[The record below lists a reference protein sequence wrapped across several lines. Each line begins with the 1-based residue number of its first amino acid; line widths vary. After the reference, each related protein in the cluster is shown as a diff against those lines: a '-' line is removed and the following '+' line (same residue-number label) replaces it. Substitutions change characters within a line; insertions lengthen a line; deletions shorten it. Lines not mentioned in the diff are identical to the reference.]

1 MAAAL
6 QQPSD
11 IPVSL
16 ASERAVL
23 GEGWGSD
30 DGDCEEKRSDDSL
43 HDGSPYG
50 DWQISHHDQIG
61 AGAEKT

>member
-30 DGDCEEKRSDDSL
+30 DGDCEAMTVFMMDL
-43 HDGSPYG
+43 HMA
-50 DWQISHHDQIG
+50 IG
-61 AGAEKT
+61 RFLPTIK